1 MKEEENINDIQDE
14 GPQDEEMQEDASV
27 EESFREAIAKQAVEE
42 DVPLSSHHTLR
53 KILGGDILTAQ
64 VIRRQLWVLV
74 LIGFFTIVYI
84 TNRYNVQKDLIEID
98 KLQKEL
104 KDAKF
109 KALSSSSQITEKS
122 RESHVLDMLK
132 NNKDS
137 ILQIPNQPPFIINV
151 PENEQIRP

>member
-1 MKEEENINDIQDE
+1 MKEDKINEIK
-14 GPQDEEMQEDASV
+14 DEEPQA
-27 EESFREAIAKQAVEE
+27 EEVQKDISAEEAFKEAIAKQAVEE

-74 LIGFFTIVYI
+74 LIGFFTFVYI
-84 TNRYNVQKDLIEID
+84 SNRYNIQKDLIEID

-122 RESHVLDMLK
+122 RESHVLDMLR

-137 ILQIPNQPPFIINV
+137 ILHVPNQPPFIINV